1 MPSATPAQLDNA
13 KVAFGE
19 RILWEHVNLTVHPG
33 EFIAVL
39 GPNGV
44 DKTTMLRVLLGQ
56 TALSEGTARVN
67 GKPVRPGSRD
77 IGYIPQQRTLDALAP
92 VRGRDLVGMGID
104 GHRWG
109 PGWPSRTRR
118 RRIAEVIERVGAS
131 AYADSP
137 ISVLSGGE
145 QQRLRIAQA
154 LVSEPV
160 LMLCDEPLLSLD
172 IHHQQAVT
180 RLIDQAR
187 RDNPLGVLFVTHEIN
202 PILPFVDRVVYVANG
217 GMRIGT
223 PDEVLRTEVLT
234 DLFGSP
240 VEVFQH
246 GDRIIVLADE
256 EQGRHVHGEN
266 RER

>member
-44 DKTTMLRVLLGQ
+44 GKTTMLRVLLGQ

-137 ISVLSGGE
+137 ISVLSGGDE
-145 QQRLRIAQA
+145 EDAQWIVAAGLIDEACDGLLMMDVQTQQRLVTEHEHWFAHEGLGDAQ
-154 LVSEPV
+154 
-160 LMLCDEPLLSLD
+160 PLL
-172 IHHQQAVT
+172 
-180 RLIDQAR
+180 
-187 RDNPLGVLFVTHEIN
+187 
-202 PILPFVDRVVYVANG
+202 
-217 GMRIGT
+217 
-223 PDEVLRTEVLT
+223 LT
-234 DLFGSP
+234 S
-240 VEVFQH
+240 
-246 GDRIIVLADE
+246 
-256 EQGRHVHGEN
+256 GEHTDW
-266 RER
+266 